1 MRNIIDSTVWRKNPD
16 EFQDEL
22 EYWKSRAAR
31 LSLLVDQV
39 IMITTMIMIMIVM
52 IMMINDNIP
61 SYQISS
67 NACKMVMVTLKAA
80 QCKIL
85 KVNIDRKNNKR

>member
-39 IMITTMIMIMIVM
+39 IMMVM

>member
-39 IMITTMIMIMIVM
+39 IMMVM

-85 KVNIDRKNNKR
+85 KVNIDHKNTKR